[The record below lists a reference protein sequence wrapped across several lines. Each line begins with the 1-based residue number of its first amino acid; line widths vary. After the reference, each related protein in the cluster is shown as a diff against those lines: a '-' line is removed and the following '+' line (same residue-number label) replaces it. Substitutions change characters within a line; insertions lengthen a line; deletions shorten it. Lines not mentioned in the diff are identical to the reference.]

1 MRKQD
6 ELKTCKV
13 DETAAI
19 SAVAT
24 RLLAARVSQLASVT
38 EEPVTAQTDATSR
51 RAAVTA
57 PRSRRGA
64 GDDRSPPDVTT
75 AALASGTD
83 GRPTPPPP
91 PRAARDDAVTPR
103 PRRSPTLDARVLTH
117 SVHKTTLSY
126 RR

>member
-91 PRAARDDAVTPR
+91 RAARDDAVAPR
-103 PRRSPTLDARVLTH
+103 PRRSPTLDAPVLTH